1 METTIGTTE
10 AAFLLGICIQR
21 VRQLLYQGRIRGAKK
36 IGRFWQI
43 PLYKGMPKISNGTRG
58 PSSRWRKSL
67 QRTAT
72 IIHVNRQ
79 LLRKNQKDGERIPPI
94 IVKRGSKTTY
104 CHEVEVVGASRLV
117 YRPEE
122 RKCNGAIVW
131 LEIDPSISVKTRLF
145 A

>member
-1 METTIGTTE
+1 
-10 AAFLLGICIQR
+10 
-21 VRQLLYQGRIRGAKK
+21 
-36 IGRFWQI
+36 
-43 PLYKGMPKISNGTRG
+43 MPKISNGTRG

-72 IIHVNRQ
+72 VIHVNRQ
-79 LLRKNQKDGERIPPI
+79 LLQKNQKDGERVPPI
-94 IVKRGSKTTY
+94 IVRRGSKTTY
-104 CHEVEVVGASRLV
+104 CHEVEDALSEVADHMPLASVEVVGASRLV

-131 LEIDPSISVKTRLF
+131 LEIDPSVRVKTKLF